1 MADKKITALTELAA
15 TGKNAAADF
24 LHIIDFSAS
33 PVNKKITV
41 ASLFSNANTDT
52 HIYGASK
59 TLEVGFAA
67 ATNSH
72 LKVST
77 GSGAT
82 VDGAV
87 TINDDG
93 VAYVDF
99 IVKSNT
105 SAQALVVDANA
116 DTVTINGDSTVL
128 DFVVKGDTTTLIH
141 ADGGLDA
148 VGIGTASPDT
158 GYTMTVAATGT
169 NGIKSAGSVDV
180 TGDIT
185 ATGNASITGN
195 LTVTGFLTLNDV
207 IATALVGGADT
218 SNDIAIPITDLVT
231 HLNPSVSGN
240 TDFYDIANGAAG
252 QIKILVNT
260 AAPAN
265 SAIITPANA
274 HGGTTITLEGYE
286 TAMLMYTGTLG
297 WAVIGT
303 QGAAVG

>member
-77 GSGAT
+77 GSGDT

-180 TGDIT
+180 TGAIT
-185 ATGNASITGN
+185 ATTNASVGVSASGTLRLPSVDSITASSA
-195 LTVTGFLTLNDV
+195 TAVACSSTTSLTLV
-207 IATALVGGADT
+207 TT
-218 SNDIAIPITDLVT
+218 SDAA
-231 HLNPSVSGN
+231 GN
-240 TDFYDIANGAAG
+240 GTLANGVVGQVKMISLIAVGSAG
-252 QIKILVNT
+252 TDDYVLTPATRNGYATLTFAVKGDCATLVYT
-260 AAPAN
+260 AA
-265 SAIITPANA
+265 
-274 HGGTTITLEGYE
+274 
-286 TAMLMYTGTLG
+286 G
-297 WAVIGT
+297 WAVVSAFGI
-303 QGAAVG
+303 AIA

>member
-52 HIYGASK
+52 HIYGVSK
-59 TLEVGFAA
+59 TFEIGSSAA
-67 ATNSH
+67 ASSAI
-72 LKVST
+72 KVTT
-77 GSGAT
+77 GSLAT
-82 VDGAV
+82 LTAAAGRKNEVI
-87 TINDDG
+87 INDNG
-93 VAYVDF
+93 VAYIDF
-99 IVKSNT
+99 KVKSKT
-105 SAQALVVDANA
+105 SDQALVVDADA

-180 TGDIT
+180 TGNIT
-185 ATGNASITGN
+185 ATGN
-195 LTVTGFLTLNDV
+195 LTVTGLLTFNDV
-207 IATALVGGADT
+207 IATPLVGGIDVA
-218 SNDIAIPITDLVT
+218 NDIDIPLTDLVT
-231 HLNPSVSGN
+231 HLLPTNAS
-240 TDFYDIANGAAG
+240 TDFYALPSGTAG
-252 QIKILVNT
+252 QIKILFNKHATLPIKVT
-260 AAPAN
+260 A
-265 SAIITPANA
+265 
-274 HGGTTITLEGYE
+274 TLGHVGSTLDLQAGE
-286 TAMLMYTGTLG
+286 TATLIATTGGWIMLNYGG
-297 WAVIGT
+297 AVT
-303 QGAAVG
+303 A

>member
-148 VGIGTASPDT
+148 VGIGTASPET
-158 GYTMTVAATGT
+158 AFTMTVAATGT
-169 NGIKSAGSVDV
+169 KSIKTLGTIEVGTSATIGAPSAGILALPSVE
-180 TGDIT
+180 
-185 ATGNASITGN
+185 SITTGTASTN
-195 LTVTGFLTLNDV
+195 HGTTGVATTMINMTGTSTGVLPNSTVV
-207 IATALVGGADT
+207 
-218 SNDIAIPITDLVT
+218 
-231 HLNPSVSGN
+231 
-240 TDFYDIANGAAG
+240 G
-252 QIKILVNT
+252 QIKIITCIAKTGSVTYTN
-260 AAPAN
+260 
-265 SAIITPANA
+265 TPATMN
-274 HGGTTITLEGYE
+274 GFTSF
-286 TAMLMYTGTLG
+286 
-297 WAVIGT
+297 
-303 QGAAVG
+303 QFDAVGDSVVLMWQTAGWTVIATGETTTLTA